1 MDFALLASGSK
12 GNSFVV
18 KSDKTVLMIDCGS
31 TKRHILKSLDT
42 LNLELD
48 DIKTL
53 LITHEH
59 SDHISQ
65 INMFK
70 NKKVYAPISLDD
82 IEVHKVTPYESFKV
96 KDIEVTPL
104 PLSHDASFTVGY
116 ILKSGNEK
124 LSYITDTG
132 YVSEKNIEMIRGS
145 NYFVLESNHDIE
157 KLMQTKRPLYIKSRI
172 YSDRGHLCNE
182 NAAEILNKTITS
194 KTKIVILAHIS
205 EEANTRE
212 LALKVVS
219 DKLKDRNNKIHI
231 GSAGQYE
238 MVRKGIVDEEV
249 DMGSVS
255 TVIGLE

>member
-1 MDFALLASGSK
+1 MEFALLASGSK

-42 LNLELD
+42 LNIDID
-48 DIKTL
+48 DIKAL

-65 INMFK
+65 INLFK
-70 NKKVYAPISLDD
+70 DKKIYSPISLEGVD
-82 IEVHKVTPYESFKV
+82 IHKVTPYESFKV

-116 ILKSGNEK
+116 ILKCGNEK

-132 YVSEKNIEMIRGS
+132 YLSEKNIDMIHDS

-182 NAAEILNKTITS
+182 NAAEILNKSVTK
-194 KTKIVILAHIS
+194 KTEIIILAHIS

-219 DKLKDRNNKIHI
+219 DKLKEKKNKIHI
-231 GSAGQYE
+231 ASAGQYE
-238 MVRKGIVDEEV
+238 MVRKGIVDEEM

-255 TVIGLE
+255 TIIGME